1 MLALWLHVANLILTL
16 STLLPPTSLAAAAR
30 VHGGHQTCPAGQH
43 HHYQQQQQQQE
54 QKPATCSNN
63 QNNRPRFFDG
73 ASAPPRGDRYLVG
86 VGKADITGP
95 IVEITL
101 AGYGKFEQ
109 GGTGLRQRLYSR
121 AFIVAD
127 VEDPR
132 DRVVYLVLD
141 DLAGD
146 TAVRY
151 GLFEALARLG
161 GEYAAYYNHNNVALT
176 ATHSHAGPGAWF
188 NYFLLQ
194 TPTLGFDRQSYQA
207 IVDGAALSIKRA
219 HDSLQEGYLDVGTTE
234 IRNASINRSLH
245 AYLQNPEDE
254 RAQYPASVDTTM
266 TVLRLQRSSDDRAIG
281 IFTWFAVHGTSLYNN
296 NTHVAGDN
304 KGVAAWMFERAMD
317 ADDSAADGFVAG
329 FSQANAGD
337 VSPNTLGAWCDDGS
351 GVMCS
356 LDTSAC
362 PSGRTDV
369 CKGRGPEF
377 RALDNGVKSCFE
389 IGRRQFAGAKEVYDA
404 MEYSTIPVR
413 GSIKAFHFFQDMTY
427 WKFNLPDDTEAT
439 TCPAGL
445 GYSTAAGTTDG
456 DGLHGFTQGI
466 TTAPSMGPR
475 AFLSHPLR
483 SLWSALFKLL
493 KRPSAEQRRCH
504 GAKPVLLDAGGVT
517 FPYAWEP
524 NLVDMQMLRI
534 GQVFIAVS
542 PSEITTMA
550 GRRWK
555 AAIADEARRL
565 LLLDAGTEPVP
576 LVVGPANTYAHYVT
590 TPEEYAAQRY
600 EGSSTMFGPNQL
612 QAFINL
618 TTGNMHH
625 LASEAPDPLVLA
637 AASSRRPK
645 PPNHVNSS
653 ISLFPGVFFDRAPAS
668 RPFGHV
674 LHQPRAAYKR
684 GEVVRATFQGANP
697 RNNLRLEDTYLALER
712 EVFPGRW
719 VRVLDDS
726 DWFLL
731 YSWRRTSLVL
741 GYSEVDV
748 AWETTIVGATEGDTD
763 LEPGTYRF
771 KYYGDAQRLFG
782 GVNAFEG
789 TTNSFTLQ

>member
-1 MLALWLHVANLILTL
+1 MQERAEILRE
-16 STLLPPTSLAAAAR
+16 S
-30 VHGGHQTCPAGQH
+30 C
-43 HHYQQQQQQQE
+43 
-54 QKPATCSNN
+54 
-63 QNNRPRFFDG
+63 
-73 ASAPPRGDRYLVG
+73 PRGDRYLVG

-95 IVEITL
+95 IVEIAL

-121 AFIVAD
+121 AFVVAD
-127 VEDPR
+127 IENPQ

-151 GLFEALARLG
+151 GLFEALASFG
-161 GEYAAYYNHNNVALT
+161 DEYSVYNHNNVALT

-245 AYLQNPEDE
+245 AYLHNPEDE
-254 RAQYPASVDTTM
+254 RARYPSSVDTTM

-304 KGVAAWMFERAMD
+304 KGVAAWMFEKAME
-317 ADDSAADGFVAG
+317 ADDSAADDFVAG

-337 VSPNTLGAWCDDGS
+337 VSPNTLGAWCEDGS

-356 LDTSAC
+356 FDMSSC
-362 PSGRTDV
+362 PSGRTDA

-377 RALDNGVKSCFE
+377 RALDNGVKSCYE
-389 IGRRQFAGAKEVYDA
+389 IGRRQFDGAREVYDA
-404 MEYSTIPVR
+404 MDHSTTPIT

-427 WKFNLPDDTEAT
+427 WKFHLPNGTEAS
-439 TCPAGL
+439 TCAAGL

-456 DGLHGFTQGI
+456 DGLGGFVQGT

-475 AFLSHPLR
+475 AWLNHPLR
-483 SLWSALFKLL
+483 SLWSALFKIL
-493 KRPSAEQRRCH
+493 KSPSAEQRRCH
-504 GAKPVLLDAGGVT
+504 GAKPVLLDAGSVT

-534 GQVFIAVS
+534 GQMFIAVS

-555 AAIADEARRL
+555 AAIAQEARRL
-565 LLLDAGTEPVP
+565 MATESPVP

-590 TPEEYAAQRY
+590 TPEEYTAQRY

-612 QAFINL
+612 PAFINL
-618 TTGNMHH
+618 TTSNMHY
-625 LASEAPDPLVLA
+625 LTSKANPMAMT
-637 AASSRRPK
+637 RRPK
-645 PPNHVNSS
+645 APNHTNSS
-653 ISLFPGVFFDRAPAS
+653 ISLFPGVFYDRTPSS

-674 LHQPRAAYKR
+674 IRQPRPAYKR
-684 GEVVRATFQGANP
+684 GDVVRATFQGANP
-697 RNNLRLEDTYLALER
+697 RNNLRLEETYLALER

-719 VRVLDDS
+719 TRVLDDA

-741 GYSEVDV
+741 GYSEVD
-748 AWETTIVGATEGDTD
+748 ATWETGGTD
-763 LEPGTYRF
+763 LEPGRYRIR
-771 KYYGDAQRLFG
+771 YYGDARRMFG
-782 GVNAFEG
+782 G
-789 TTNSFTLQ
+789 